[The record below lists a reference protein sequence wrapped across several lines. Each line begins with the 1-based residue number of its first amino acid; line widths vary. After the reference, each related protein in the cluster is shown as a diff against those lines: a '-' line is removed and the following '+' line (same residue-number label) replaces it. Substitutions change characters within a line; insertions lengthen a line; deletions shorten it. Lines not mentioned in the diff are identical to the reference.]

1 MIKLIDIQE
10 RQRMQQL
17 AGINEIKVKNPGQS
31 FYLAIDPEFPT
42 ELELISN
49 ENDEMY
55 TGYIRGNRVYFSTY
69 MQDEDVEFMSE
80 EEIFS
85 EYAPSVFKEMRDEG
99 ASWSADDEDINIVI
113 SLDKLKELF
122 PQ

>member
-1 MIKLIDIQE
+1 MKQINE
-10 RQRMQQL
+10 VQRMQQL

-31 FYLAIDPEFPT
+31 FSLVMDPEFPT
-42 ELELISN
+42 ELELVSN
-49 ENDEMY
+49 ENNEIY
-55 TGYIRGNRVYFSTY
+55 TGYIRDRDRVYFSTN
-69 MQDEDVEFMSE
+69 MRDEDVEFMSM

-85 EYAPSVFKEMRDEG
+85 EYAPGVFKEMRDEG

-113 SLDKLKELF
+113 SLNKLKELF